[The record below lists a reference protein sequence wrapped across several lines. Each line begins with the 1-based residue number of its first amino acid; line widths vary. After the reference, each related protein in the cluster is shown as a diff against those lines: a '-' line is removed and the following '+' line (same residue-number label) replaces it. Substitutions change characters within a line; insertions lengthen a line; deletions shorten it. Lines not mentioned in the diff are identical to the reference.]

1 MDSKLENQL
10 LDLVSIESQ
19 LAGLKKTQKE
29 LEERKAEISDELLN
43 YFETVDTKPIETE
56 DLKISYVKPSVRY
69 SIDKEGLQEKYPQI
83 AEEFTKETQVKA
95 SIRIKLR
102 ENN

>member
-43 YFETVDTKPIETE
+43 YFETVDEKPIETE
-56 DLKISYVKPSVRY
+56 DLKISYVKPSVRC
-69 SIDKEGLQEKYPQI
+69 SIDKESLQEKYPEI
-83 AEEFTKETQVKA
+83 AKEFIKETKVKA
-95 SIRIKLR
+95 SIRIKLK

>member
-69 SIDKEGLQEKYPQI
+69 SIDKEGLYEKYPQI
-83 AEEFTKETQVKA
+83 AEEFTKETQVKS
-95 SIRIKLR
+95 SIRIKLK